1 MPQGSRVIMCTIW
14 ASVGCS
20 DLLCRINNSKDILL
34 TSIHSLTTSNHS
46 QQSGVKRTVPHF
58 FNLNPGSLFVVRAFC
73 AGISALEMLAPPS
86 YYKDQNISGPDILV
100 NLYTLTL
107 QRNKTRSYLK
117 HCSVFMIT
125 AAHAIIMDEK
135 ANKFHWHVLCFSE
148 RILMFEDMGKDK
160 EPAETGPPG
169 RRTFADLP

>member
-1 MPQGSRVIMCTIW
+1 
-14 ASVGCS
+14 
-20 DLLCRINNSKDILL
+20 
-34 TSIHSLTTSNHS
+34 
-46 QQSGVKRTVPHF
+46 
-58 FNLNPGSLFVVRAFC
+58 
-73 AGISALEMLAPPS
+73 MLAPPS

-117 HCSVFMIT
+117 YCSVFMIT